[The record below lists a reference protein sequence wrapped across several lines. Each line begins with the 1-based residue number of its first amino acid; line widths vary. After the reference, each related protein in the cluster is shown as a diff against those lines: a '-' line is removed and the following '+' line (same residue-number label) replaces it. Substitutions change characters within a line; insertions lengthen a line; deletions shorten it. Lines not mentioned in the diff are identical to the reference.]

1 MLLIT
6 NNYVKDWRVGMHLL
20 KKKELLTADQQKLLQ
35 LKSELR
41 NCERLLKQTEML
53 FHMTVDEDLIE
64 ARIYELKSLSK
75 VQSHLINSIK
85 QLMATQAVE
94 TNPES
99 VNV

>member
-1 MLLIT
+1 
-6 NNYVKDWRVGMHLL
+6 MHLL

-64 ARIYELKSLSK
+64 ARIYELKSLAK
-75 VQSHLINSIK
+75 VRSYLLNNIK
-85 QLMATQAVE
+85 QLMATQTTE
-94 TNPES
+94 TEAES